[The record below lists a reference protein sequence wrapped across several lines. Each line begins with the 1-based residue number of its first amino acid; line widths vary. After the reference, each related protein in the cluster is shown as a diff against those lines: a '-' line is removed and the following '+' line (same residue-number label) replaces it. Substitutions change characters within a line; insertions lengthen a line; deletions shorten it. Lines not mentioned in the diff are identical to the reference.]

1 MDKWW
6 FIMAQM
12 NLTENY
18 LWNLMVILAQ
28 RLIWRKQNAKLMTTG
43 VIAPTIFRFATWS
56 IVWDNLCRLKK
67 VWIRVCMGSIN
78 KGKGVWNY
86 GYGST
91 GTNVGSAWV
100 KSQKPET
107 LFIRLS
113 FYRYKQ
119 ALGDLWVHLQIQ
131 SFKWMPIQTLVQRS
145 VLLNVVLN
153 DCLKIYWLVQLSK
166 HSVVW
171 ILLHSFNHTN
181 EDSLV
186 C

>member
-1 MDKWW
+1 
-6 FIMAQM
+6 
-12 NLTENY
+12 
-18 LWNLMVILAQ
+18 
-28 RLIWRKQNAKLMTTG
+28 MTTG
-43 VIAPTIFRFATWS
+43 VNAPTIFRFATWS

-67 VWIRVCMGSIN
+67 VWIRVSMGSIN
-78 KGKGVWNY
+78 KGKEVWNY

-119 ALGDLWVHLQIQ
+119 ALGDLWDHLQIQ
-131 SFKWMPIQTLVQRS
+131 SFKWMPMQTLVQRS

-153 DCLKIYWLVQLSK
+153 ECLKIYRLVQSSEHL
-166 HSVVW
+166 VVW
-171 ILLHSFNHTN
+171 IWLHSFNRTN

-186 C
+186 CGCEWQNEWCDEDSIECTFVRIRTYTA